1 MSWYE
6 IFKFLH
12 VVFAI
17 AWLGGGLV
25 MVVLAIAA
33 YGKDPAESLRIIKN
47 VLYLGNRVFLPSAA
61 GALVTGILMSV
72 VAPISLWGQAWL
84 ILGLLGWA
92 TTFTI
97 GNWFIRPRAERLVA
111 LEAKEGASA
120 NVLALSQEML
130 SIAKFDYI
138 MLFTIVADMVIKPLW
153 SDWYVILIF
162 LLVIAAGAWFF
173 LAPVLRPQIPA
184 RA

>member
-12 VVFAI
+12 VAFSI
-17 AWLGGGLV
+17 AWIGGGLV
-25 MVVLAIAA
+25 MVILAIAA

-61 GALVTGILMSV
+61 GALVTGILTASF
-72 VAPISLWGQAWL
+72 APFSLWGQAWL

-92 TTFTI
+92 ATFTI
-97 GNWFIRPRAERLVA
+97 GNWFIRPRAERFVA

-120 NVLALSQEML
+120 NVIALGQEML

-138 MLFTIVADMVIKPLW
+138 MLFTVVADMVIKPIW

-173 LAPVLRPQIPA
+173 LVPVLRPQIPA